1 MDEFLQGS
9 TILSQLDAED
19 GAQQSGA
26 SCLPAEK
33 GKEHVVTSL
42 QAMTLQQLGP
52 SANLGVALQSLRAD
66 STNQVALESSVA
78 SRQAAVSLESELQAG
93 VEMATVDNAMITA
106 DVADLYAEPAHMEQ
120 VSIAPT
126 ASTLSLREQV
136 HTGVLCGVC
145 SCLIMTPV
153 WRSHRYSLTVV
164 ASTIQ
169 HASVTSLATCIKP
182 GRQGAQRTATCTSKC
197 RCMACSDVCAICVP
211 AAKIRPGQ
219 AFYRC
224 GFCSAEAH
232 KYHWNGAAEK
242 LCFYCRQDV
251 TDFVSFVCW
260 HSKDI
265 GMFAK

>member
-93 VEMATVDNAMITA
+93 VEMATVDNAMTTA
-106 DVADLYAEPAHMEQ
+106 DVAGSYAEPTWSRYLLLPQPRPCPCASK
-120 VSIAPT
+120 SI
-126 ASTLSLREQV
+126 RV
-136 HTGVLCGVC
+136 YC
-145 SCLIMTPV
+145 
-153 WRSHRYSLTVV
+153 VV
-164 ASTIQ
+164 
-169 HASVTSLATCIKP
+169 
-182 GRQGAQRTATCTSKC
+182 
-197 RCMACSDVCAICVP
+197 
-211 AAKIRPGQ
+211 
-219 AFYRC
+219 
-224 GFCSAEAH
+224 
-232 KYHWNGAAEK
+232 
-242 LCFYCRQDV
+242 
-251 TDFVSFVCW
+251 
-260 HSKDI
+260 
-265 GMFAK
+265 FAVV